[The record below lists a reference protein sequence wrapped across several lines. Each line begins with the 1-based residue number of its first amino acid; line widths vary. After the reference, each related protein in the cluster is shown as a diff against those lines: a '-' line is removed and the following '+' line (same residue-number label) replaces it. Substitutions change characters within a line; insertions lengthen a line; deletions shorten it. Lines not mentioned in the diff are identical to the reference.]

1 MEKRWIINS
10 VFFSDIV
17 YSEPRSKL
25 NNLKSEYKE
34 FSLLNFRK
42 VEETISQK
50 VLFLDNL
57 WSINL

>member
-1 MEKRWIINS
+1 MNYKQC
-10 VFFSDIV
+10 FFSDIV

-50 VLFLDNL
+50 VFFLDNL
-57 WSINL
+57 